1 MVGVSVEDAAVNVL
15 LEGRILLL
23 EGRIPLLLWNG
34 LLNVLQNG
42 SLTCALH
49 LSIVV
54 NPNMWSELYCM

>member
-42 SLTCALH
+42 SLTNVCVASLH
-49 LSIVV
+49 CS
-54 NPNMWSELYCM
+54 